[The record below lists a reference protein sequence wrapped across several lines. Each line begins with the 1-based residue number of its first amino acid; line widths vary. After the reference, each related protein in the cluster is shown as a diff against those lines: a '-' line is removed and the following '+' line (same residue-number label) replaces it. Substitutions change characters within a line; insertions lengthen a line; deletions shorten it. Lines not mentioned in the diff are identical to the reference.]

1 VRMVTNGVRKTCTAA
16 VDIVLLTVRDG
27 ILQILLIDR
36 VLSPQGW
43 PALPGGFVRD
53 EDLSA
58 AAEREL
64 IEETRIDAS
73 RLHLEQLQTYGGP
86 DRDPRGRVITVAY
99 LGLAPDLPVPQAGTD
114 AQNARWEPVAAVLD
128 GAVKLAFDHNTI
140 VADGVERARSKLEY
154 TTLATAFCQPEF
166 TISELRRVYEI
177 VWSTEIDA
185 RNFHRKVMSA
195 DFLVATGSRT
205 TRDGGR
211 PAMLYRLNEEK
222 ANDLLYPAMLRPR
235 VLA

>member
-1 VRMVTNGVRKTCTAA
+1 MVTNGVRKTCTAA

-73 RLHLEQLQTYGGP
+73 RLHLEQLQTYGTP

-140 VADGVERARSKLEY
+140 VADGV
-154 TTLATAFCQPEF
+154 
-166 TISELRRVYEI
+166 
-177 VWSTEIDA
+177 
-185 RNFHRKVMSA
+185 
-195 DFLVATGSRT
+195 
-205 TRDGGR
+205 
-211 PAMLYRLNEEK
+211 
-222 ANDLLYPAMLRPR
+222 
-235 VLA
+235 